1 VRDPL
6 LTSRE
11 LIVEHYVVLAPAAWA
26 DRMLH
31 ATWEDLAGMP
41 WLAKPPGSP
50 QNKLIAQMFA
60 ERGLTHSSVVEADQE
75 HTVIELIQSGV
86 ALGLMRERAALPLIQ
101 SGRLVAWHG
110 TRLPCPLSLLYRRS
124 SEDSLVMQALLSTLS
139 MVWPMGPV
147 DTPAP

>member
-1 VRDPL
+1 
-6 LTSRE
+6 
-11 LIVEHYVVLAPAAWA
+11 
-26 DRMLH
+26 
-31 ATWEDLAGMP
+31 
-41 WLAKPPGSP
+41 
-50 QNKLIAQMFA
+50 LIAQMFA